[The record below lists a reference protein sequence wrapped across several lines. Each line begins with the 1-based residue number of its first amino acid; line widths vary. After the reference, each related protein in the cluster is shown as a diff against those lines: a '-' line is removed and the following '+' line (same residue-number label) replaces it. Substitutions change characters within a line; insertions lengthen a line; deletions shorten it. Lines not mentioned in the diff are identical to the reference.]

1 MNIDEGIVCL
11 HGMLKSKFCQQI
23 IKVSDKLCTEK
34 IKTKGGD
41 TEYRKGIGHILDRRS
56 LRDQIYFQNNSCTN
70 KKFYKSLHIKVST
83 FKS

>member
-41 TEYRKGIGHILDRRS
+41 TEYRKGIGHILDR
-56 LRDQIYFQNNSCTN
+56 
-70 KKFYKSLHIKVST
+70 
-83 FKS
+83 